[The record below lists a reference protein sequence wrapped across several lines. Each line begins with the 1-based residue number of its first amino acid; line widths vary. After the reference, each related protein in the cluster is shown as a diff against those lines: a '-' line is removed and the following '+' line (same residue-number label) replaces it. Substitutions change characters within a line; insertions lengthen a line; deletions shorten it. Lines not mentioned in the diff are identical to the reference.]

1 MSKTLS
7 SIIRR
12 AHMRRIV
19 FESLSNIVCKNLPSD
34 ELKDPAVQLMQAVSP
49 GGKLME
55 ANQ

>member
-1 MSKTLS
+1 M
-7 SIIRR
+7 RR
-12 AHMRRIV
+12 IVLASMRRIV

-49 GGKLME
+49 GGKLMQ